1 MVPRGTSATADAY
14 LSPVLKE
21 YINGFFKGFEDELK
35 AGSSGARVEFMTS
48 EGTLVEVENF
58 SGLRSVISG
67 PAGGVVGCAKT
78 SWDEERKIPVIGY
91 VALFFASL
99 ARISVLIRRCETDS
113 IWAELRP
120 IALATLDNSRRCTN
134 RLRLECHSSRPR
146 STSTRSQLEEG
157 RS

>member
-21 YINGFFKGFEDELK
+21 YINSFFTGFGDELK
-35 AGSSGARVEFMTS
+35 NGQSGARVEFMTS

-78 SWDEERKIPVIGY
+78 SWDEERKIPVIGL
-91 VALFFASL
+91 VPFPPAPF
-99 ARISVLIRRCETDS
+99 
-113 IWAELRP
+113 
-120 IALATLDNSRRCTN
+120 
-134 RLRLECHSSRPR
+134 LRLYRAR
-146 STSTRSQLEEG
+146 
-157 RS
+157 